1 MNRGTKIVAVV
12 ASVVLGGSLAA
23 CSGGSGSS
31 GAEGSGGKVTLTF
44 WNGFTGGDRPGVEHL
59 VSAFNSSHKDVQI
72 QMQIMPW
79 DVFYQKLLPSYGSG
93 KGPDLT
99 AMDSNQLPVYA
110 AKGVFQPLDDIFGG
124 GGLDKGTLV
133 KGAVD
138 AGQYQGKQ
146 YGIPANF
153 TPTLLYYNKDLL
165 KKAGITSPPANW
177 DEWAADLRKLTLPGG
192 RGGKP
197 KQYGL
202 ALGVHDTIE
211 ILPIFLWE
219 NGGGITS
226 SDGKTAT
233 LDSPASVA
241 AVKFWTDLVTK
252 EHVSPVGLSGAD
264 ADKLMSSGTAAME
277 VNGPWLTSTLDQ
289 AKINYGV
296 AMVPAGPKTQTTLAD
311 SVQFSL
317 SSKAD
322 SSKKKAA
329 EEFLSYWNS
338 ASSQKYFAKKT
349 GFPPTRTD
357 VSPSELG
364 GNAALA
370 EFAKYSSKGQTLMP
384 GNQHFAQIQT
394 EVFDP
399 TVEKILDGKGDV
411 KTLLTQANKQVT
423 PLLSGS

>member
-1 MNRGTKIVAVV
+1 MAVAAVV
-12 ASVVLGGSLAA
+12 ALSGSLAA
-23 CSGGSGSS
+23 CSGGGSTSPSAQGSG
-31 GAEGSGGKVTLTF
+31 GGKVTLTF

-59 VSAFNSSHKDVQI
+59 VSQFNSTHKDIQI

-79 DVFYQKLLPSYGSG
+79 DVFYQKLLPAYGSG

-110 AKGVFQPLDDIFGG
+110 AKGVFQPLDDIFSG
-124 GGLDKGTLV
+124 GGLDKNKLV
-133 KGAVD
+133 KGGVD

-165 KKAGITSPPANW
+165 NKAGITSPPANW
-177 DEWAADLRKLTLPGG
+177 SQWVADLRKLTLPGG
-192 RGGKP
+192 ANGKP
-197 KQYGL
+197 KQYGM

-211 ILPIFLWE
+211 VLPILLWE

-226 SDGKTAT
+226 PDGKKAT
-233 LDSPASVA
+233 LDSPASVQ
-241 AVKFWTDLVTK
+241 AVKYWAHLITQD
-252 EHVSPVGLSGAD
+252 HISPIGLSGAD
-264 ADKLMSSGTAAME
+264 ADKLMSSGNAAME
-277 VNGPWLTSTLDQ
+277 VNGPWLTSTLDE

-296 AMVPAGPKTQTTLAD
+296 SMVPAGPRTQTTLAD

-322 SSKKKAA
+322 PSKKKAA
-329 EEFLSYWNS
+329 ETFLSYWNS
-338 ASSQKYFAKKT
+338 ATSQKYFAKKT

-364 GNAALA
+364 GNPALA
-370 EFAKYSSKGQTLMP
+370 QFAMYSSKGQTLLP

-399 TVEKILDGKGDV
+399 TIEKILNNKGDV
-411 KTLLTQANKQVT
+411 GSLLTQANQQLE
-423 PLLSGS
+423 PLLAGS